1 MHAALE
7 LDHHHSPAARSGP
20 ALLHTAEG
28 IAVYIGMPVDATR
41 HLIAKRVLP
50 TFRIGRTVV
59 ARRESIDRWIVE
71 QERGAM
77 SDG

>member
-1 MHAALE
+1 MHTALE
-7 LDHHHSPAARSGP
+7 LDHLP

-28 IAVYIGMPVDATR
+28 IAAYIGMPVDATR

>member
-1 MHAALE
+1 MHAVLE
-7 LDHHHSPAARSGP
+7 LDHHHSP

-28 IAVYIGMPVDATR
+28 IAAYIGMPVDATR